1 MKKIFLV
8 LILSSLLLI
17 CPCCGKKGDLLPP
30 LVRFPQ
36 TVEDVQITQKDERI
50 VLNWQ
55 NPTAYEDGST
65 LSVIEMIEIW
75 VLEQDAAGE
84 AQHTEIPPEQFAEKA
99 KLHATLTEDRIQEYL
114 SQEQDSQG
122 RMTYSFDL
130 PAKDFMSKKYTF
142 GIRVKGKKRY
152 SSYSPLVSLKPVAL
166 PLPPTD
172 VKAALFPDK
181 IEITWVRPAENRD
194 QSTPPHVEGYNVY
207 RAVGEEERERLNES
221 LVKEEKFE
229 DQNFVFGQTY
239 RYFVRAS
246 ATDTPPYLESGDSE
260 PGEILTEDTFPPQ
273 PPAGLISVAGQDFL
287 AISWDAGK
295 EEDLEGYRVWRREEG
310 AKEFRLLTPEP
321 IKEAAYNDRAVE
333 SGKRYTYAVTAL
345 DTAGNESP
353 KSEAIS
359 DRIRERI
366 G

>member
-1 MKKIFLV
+1 MKKFFSVLFL
-8 LILSSLLLI
+8 SLLLLL
-17 CPCCGKKGDLLPP
+17 CPFCGKKGDILPP

-36 TVEDVQITQKDERI
+36 TVEDVRAAQKADRI
-50 VLNWQ
+50 VLTWK

-65 LSVIEMIEIW
+65 LSVIEKIEIW

-84 AQHTEIPPEQFAEKA
+84 AQAAEITPEQFAEKA

-114 SQEQDSQG
+114 SQEEDSQG
-122 RMTYSFDL
+122 QMTYSFDL

-152 SSYSPLVSLKPVAL
+152 SSFSPLVSLKPVVL

-181 IEITWVRPAENRD
+181 IEISWDPPLKNRD
-194 QSTPPHVEGYNVY
+194 QSTPPHVEGYNIY
-207 RAVGEEERERLNES
+207 RSQGEEEPRRLIDS
-221 LVKEEKFE
+221 LIKEEKYE
-229 DQNFVFGQTY
+229 DKNFVFGQTY

-246 ATDTPPYLESGDSE
+246 ATDTPPYLESEDSE
-260 PGEILTEDTFPPQ
+260 AAEILTEDTFPPQ
-273 PPAGLISVAGQDFL
+273 PPKGLISVAGQDFL
-287 AISWDAGK
+287 AISWDASP
-295 EEDLEGYRVWRREEG
+295 EDDLEGYRVWRQEEG
-310 AKEFRLLTPEP
+310 VEEFRLLTPDP

-333 SGKRYTYAVTAL
+333 RGKRYTYAVTAL

-353 KSEAIS
+353 KSETIS
-359 DRIRERI
+359 DRIRERLR
-366 G
+366 